1 LCNTDNRIS
10 SVVRWPKEDAAAGA
24 ARRASNDIQ
33 IKLKRHVDVAV
44 RGLSDHG
51 GRA

>member
-1 LCNTDNRIS
+1 M
-10 SVVRWPKEDAAAGA
+10 EDAAGV
-24 ARRASNDIQ
+24 ARPLSNEIQ

-51 GRA
+51 GRG